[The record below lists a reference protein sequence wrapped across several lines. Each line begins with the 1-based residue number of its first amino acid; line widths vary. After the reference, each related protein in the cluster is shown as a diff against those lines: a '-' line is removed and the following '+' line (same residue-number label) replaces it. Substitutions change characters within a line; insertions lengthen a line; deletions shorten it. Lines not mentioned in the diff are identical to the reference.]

1 MKKCLI
7 LASAMALFV
16 SCSNEELPISSNI
29 TPDGAPLSEYEPIT
43 FSTPRTT
50 VSFTRSIIDKWDGT
64 QHAGLFVVE
73 NDQNSNW
80 AFASDS
86 NLHPFTQNVP
96 CIVNNAPILINEVSA
111 DEVCNIEFVRDPLT
125 FTGGDLYYYP
135 RVSITDDAKNYMF
148 FGYYPYVQSTDDS
161 IKISASSIEITGN
174 FVEKSD
180 NKPGR
185 GKDIMACFDRVEEP
199 FNGKFGWNSSYIK
212 AKRDKGDKDYPTLSF
227 QHLTSL
233 LKYSVSTGDNIN
245 FSFAE
250 FGLVNAFIIVPR
262 TYTLTLGKPSGSDKS
277 VGNVDLKFSWDA
289 EVKDTVYLFGEEIK
303 PYKKGEDVKQGEV
316 RMYQAESDEFP
327 KAYLF
332 KKGIIG
338 DNWDSS
344 NSTIMHYVKY
354 YPADYELKSSD
365 RDVET
370 QIKEYMSARD
380 QQYAAVPLNSDNIE
394 DVLFPPTFEAFP
406 TTQPLEIYITDAY
419 HGCVKY
425 VVPAPSGDGEDGY
438 FHGNH
443 IYNLQINIEGTEQVR
458 ANAVL
463 SAWDSKSTSLES
475 ISLGNKE

>member
-16 SCSNEELPISSNI
+16 NCSNEELPISSNI

-135 RVSITDDAKNYMF
+135 RVSIDEEAKNYMF
-148 FGYYPYVQSTDDS
+148 FGYYPYVQSVDDS

-174 FVEKSD
+174 FVEKVD
-180 NKPGR
+180 KKPGKA
-185 GKDIMACFDRVEEP
+185 KDIMACFDRVEDP
-199 FNGKFGWNSSYIK
+199 FNGKYGWNSSYIK
-212 AKRDKGDKDYPTLSF
+212 AKRDNGEEVFPTLKF
-227 QHLTSL
+227 EHLTSL
-233 LKYSVSTGDNIN
+233 LKYNVSKGDDNN
-245 FSFAE
+245 FSFA
-250 FGLVNAFIIVPR
+250 FNGLVNAFIIVPK
-262 TYTLTLGKPSGSDKS
+262 TYTLTLGKPTGSNKT

-289 EVKDTVYLFGEEIK
+289 TVKDTIYLFGEEIK
-303 PYKKGEDVKQGEV
+303 MYKVGEDVRKGDV
-316 RMYQAESDEFP
+316 RMYKTESDEYP

-332 KKGIIG
+332 TKGNIG
-338 DNWDSS
+338 NEWDK
-344 NSTIMHYVKY
+344 TAVMPYVKY
-354 YPADYELKSSD
+354 YPADYEL
-365 RDVET
+365 T
-370 QIKEYMSARD
+370 QTDKDAESKIKDCMGDDQKGSA
-380 QQYAAVPLNSDNIE
+380 VCLTSEFIE
-394 DVLFPPTFEAFP
+394 DILFAPTFGAFATP
-406 TTQPLEIYITDAY
+406 QPLEIYITDAY

-425 VVPAPSGDGEDGY
+425 EVPAPSGDGEDGF
-438 FHGNH
+438 FHANH
-443 IYNLQINIEGTEQVR
+443 IYNLLINMGGLQQLS
-458 ANAVL
+458 AKAVL
-463 SAWDSKSTSLES
+463 NAWDDKETTLGPLSM
-475 ISLGNKE
+475 GNKE